1 MSVVQRILAKVEK
14 IPLGTPFTPRE
25 FITLGSRINVGK
37 ILERLTIAG
46 KIKRVRRGIYV
57 CPEFS
62 RYVGEVPPSTH
73 AVLQTITATTGE
85 TLQVQGAEAARQL
98 GLSTQ
103 APVRESFLTS
113 GRSRKILINNQ
124 EVKLRHVSP
133 KKLVLAGTQAGIAIT
148 ALWYLGKEQVTI
160 RTIETIKNRIE
171 VKEFQTLLNH
181 KKLMPAWMATVVSR
195 YEQQM
200 NKQSNEQS
208 TKKSG

>member
-1 MSVVQRILAKVEK
+1 MSVVQQIIAKVEK

-25 FITLGSRINVGK
+25 FISLGNRTNVGK

-46 KIKRVRRGIYV
+46 KIKRVRRGIYI
-57 CPEFS
+57 CPKFN
-62 RYVGEVPPSTH
+62 RYVGEVPPSIYE
-73 AVLQTITATTGE
+73 VLQTITATTGE

-98 GLSTQ
+98 SLSTQ

-148 ALWYLGKEQVTI
+148 ALWYLGKEEVTI
-160 RTIETIKNRIE
+160 RTLETIRSRVE
-171 VKEFQTLLNH
+171 AEEFQALLNH

-200 NKQSNEQS
+200 NKQSNE
-208 TKKSG
+208 

>member
-1 MSVVQRILAKVEK
+1 MSVVQQILARVEK

-25 FITLGSRINVGK
+25 FISLGNRINVGK

-46 KIKRVRRGIYV
+46 KIKRVRRGIYI
-57 CPEFS
+57 CPKFS
-62 RYVGEVPPSTH
+62 RYVGEVPPSIYE
-73 AVLQTITATTGE
+73 VLQTITAITGE
-85 TLQVQGAEAARQL
+85 TLQVQGAEATRQL

-148 ALWYLGKEQVTI
+148 ALWYLGKEEVTI
-160 RTIETIKNRIE
+160 RTLEAIENRLE
-171 VKEFQTLLNH
+171 AKEFQALLNH

-200 NKQSNEQS
+200 NKQPHE
-208 TKKSG
+208 